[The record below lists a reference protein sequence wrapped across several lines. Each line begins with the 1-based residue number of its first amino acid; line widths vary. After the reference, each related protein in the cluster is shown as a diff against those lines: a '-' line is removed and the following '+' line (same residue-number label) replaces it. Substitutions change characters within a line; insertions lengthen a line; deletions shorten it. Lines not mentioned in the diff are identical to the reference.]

1 MVYKFIKKFFR
12 WLFSWAKKTND
23 QTIQK
28 IHDRVAA
35 MASELEAQK
44 VYQEAQTIKRESQQL
59 TNQNEPEQTITK
71 NEPIIVRLEQPPT
84 VVETKTLD
92 QKKRDQINV
101 RRRIRYHLKKQEKL
115 EKQKPKPK
123 PTVSRGISPPIAS
136 KNKKDK
142 SSKRKN
148 KKT

>member
-1 MVYKFIKKFFR
+1 M
-12 WLFSWAKKTND
+12 
-23 QTIQK
+23 
-28 IHDRVAA
+28 AA

-136 KNKKDK
+136 KNQKDK

>member
-1 MVYKFIKKFFR
+1 
-12 WLFSWAKKTND
+12 
-23 QTIQK
+23 
-28 IHDRVAA
+28 VAA

-44 VYQEAQTIKRESQQL
+44 DYQEAQTIKRESQQL

-92 QKKRDQINV
+92 QKKRDLTNA
-101 RRRIRYHLKKQEKL
+101 RRRIRYHLKKTEKL
-115 EKQKPKPK
+115 EKQKPK